1 MRLETSPVT
10 IKLTAE
16 NYGDKMF
23 LVYFCKEAKSN
34 NMDNN
39 LDLMYEYSDYRANL
53 KGGGSIDCDK
63 VLSSM
68 YDVEEKEDESNFYIA
83 IEEITCLEITTYQ
96 L

>member
-1 MRLETSPVT
+1 MRLETSPA
-10 IKLTAE
+10 KLKLIAE
-16 NYGDKMF
+16 NYGDKMY

-39 LDLMYEYSDYRANL
+39 LDLLFDYSWERQNL

-63 VLSSM
+63 VLNSM
-68 YDVEEKEDESNFYIA
+68 YDVDEKEDESNFYIA
-83 IEEITCLEITTYQ
+83 TEEITCLEITTYQ